1 MAEDI
6 LICTAWKKIGL
17 DPAVGTEQPKD
28 AYWRKM
34 NEFFDAPN
42 MTWNEL
48 TGASIHHRW
57 GIIFTDCQKWSGCL
71 SHLDTLNPSGT
82 NDKDR
87 VRYLHLLSCV
97 CLHYFASP
105 VCA

>member
-6 LICTAWKKIGL
+6 LICTAWKKISL

-34 NEFFDAPN
+34 NEFFDARN
-42 MTWNEL
+42 MSWNEL
-48 TGASIHHRW
+48 TEASIHHRW
-57 GIIFTDCQKWSGCL
+57 GRIFMDGQKWSGCL
-71 SHLDTLNPSGT
+71 SHLNTLNPSGT

-87 VRYLHLLSCV
+87 VSYLRIFSCV
-97 CLHYFASP
+97 YLHYFASL